1 MTIAFARAEN
11 VGGGATGARSSAM
24 ATVLYIEASPLKERS
39 HTIEVARAFLDAY
52 QQAHPQDMI
61 ETIDLWA
68 QSLPPFDGPT
78 IEAKF
83 AVLRKNDFTPL
94 QQEKWAAVRAVA
106 RRFNAADKYVF
117 SVPMWN
123 FGLPYP
129 LKHYIDVVTL
139 AGENWTWTREEGY
152 RALLSGKRAALIYS
166 SAGAYALGLP
176 PHAADFQKPY
186 LRHWL
191 SFIGVHDVHE
201 INIAPTL
208 ADPVRVAEVKHQAHT
223 RAMALARTF

>member
-1 MTIAFARAEN
+1 MN
-11 VGGGATGARSSAM
+11 
-24 ATVLYIEASPLKERS
+24 VLYIEASPLKQRS
-39 HTIEVARAFLDAY
+39 HTIEAARAFLDAY
-52 QQAHPQDMI
+52 RNARPDDTI

-68 QSLPPFDGPT
+68 EELPPFDGAT

-83 AVLRKNDFTPL
+83 AVLRRNEFTPL
-94 QQEKWAAVRAVA
+94 QQAKWSAVQAVS

-123 FGLPYP
+123 FGIPYK

-139 AGENWTWTREEGY
+139 AGENWTWTREQGY
-152 RALLSGKRAALIYS
+152 RSLLSGKRAVLIYS
-166 SAGAYALGLP
+166 SAGAYVLTQP

-191 SFIGVHDVHE
+191 SFIGVHDVEE
-201 INIAPTL
+201 INVAPTL
-208 ADPVRVAEVKHQAHT
+208 ADPTLVAQVKHEARVRVA
-223 RAMALARTF
+223 ALARAF

>member
-1 MTIAFARAEN
+1 
-11 VGGGATGARSSAM
+11 M
-24 ATVLYIEASPLKERS
+24 ASVLYIESSPLKQRS
-39 HTIEVARAFLDAY
+39 HTIEIAHAFLDAY
-52 QQAHPQDMI
+52 RQARPADTI

-68 QSLPPFDGPT
+68 QALPPFDGAT

-83 AVLRKNDFTPL
+83 AVLRRNDFTPL
-94 QQEKWAAVRAVA
+94 QQEKWSAVQAVA

-123 FGLPYP
+123 FGVPYP

-139 AGENWTWTREEGY
+139 AGENWIWTRTDGY

-166 SAGAYALGLP
+166 SAGAYELTLP
-176 PHAADFQKPY
+176 PHSADFQKPY

-191 SFIGVHDVHE
+191 SFIGVDDIFE

-208 ADPVRVAEVKHQAHT
+208 ADAAVVAQVKDEAHK
-223 RAMALARTF
+223 RARALARAF

>member
-1 MTIAFARAEN
+1 
-11 VGGGATGARSSAM
+11 M
-24 ATVLYIEASPLKERS
+24 ATVMYIEASPLKQRS
-39 HTIEVARAFLDAY
+39 HTIEIARAFLDAY
-52 QQAHPQDMI
+52 RQVRPEDTV

-68 QSLPPFDGPT
+68 QDLPPFDGAT

-83 AVLRKNDFTPL
+83 AVLRRNEFTPL
-94 QQEKWAAVRAVA
+94 QLQKWSAVQTVA

-117 SVPMWN
+117 GVPMWN
-123 FGLPYP
+123 FGVPYP

-139 AGENWTWTREEGY
+139 AGENWTWTREHGY
-152 RALLSGKRAALIYS
+152 RALLSGKRALLVYS
-166 SAGAYALGLP
+166 SAGPYELSLP

-191 SFIGVHDVHE
+191 QFIGVRDVNE

-208 ADPVRVAEVKHQAHT
+208 ADPASVAQAMQEARTHAHALAHT
-223 RAMALARTF
+223 F

>member
-1 MTIAFARAEN
+1 
-11 VGGGATGARSSAM
+11 M

-39 HTIEVARAFLDAY
+39 HTIEVARAFLGAY
-52 QQAHPQDMI
+52 REARPQDTI

-68 QSLPPFDGPT
+68 QALPPFDGAT

-83 AVLRKNDFTPL
+83 AVLRKKEFTPL
-94 QQEKWAAVRAVA
+94 QQEKWDAVRAVA
-106 RRFNAADKYVF
+106 RRFNAADKYVL

-123 FGLPYP
+123 FSVPYP

-139 AGENWTWTREEGY
+139 AGENWTWSREQGY
-152 RALLSGKRAALIYS
+152 RPLLSGKRAALIYS
-166 SAGAYALGLP
+166 SAGSYELTLP

-191 SFIGVHDVHE
+191 AFIGVQQIDE

-208 ADPVRVAEVKHQAHT
+208 ADPARVAQIKQEAHM
-223 RAMALARTF
+223 RALALARTF